1 LFSRKS
7 KLRKPTD
14 IELGREYSGSRV
26 SRDALYGDESDDDPF
41 RSRRSGDDSQSSD
54 EDGEHDGDVG
64 SESSE
69 NLDESDAGTDETDT
83 DMRDSEDQSDIESD
97 DGSGPEDF
105 ENDDEPAESRKK
117 GSDKP
122 LSNEREELRR
132 LMASD
137 HKAVATSL
145 SEAAKAD
152 AAKGHAVKRQRVA
165 FDALVNSRI
174 RLQKGLAAANS
185 IHTSGRD
192 GVDINGAS
200 VNAAE
205 AAALALWSTLNDLR
219 HALADAQAAQVSSTS
234 KKRKRI
240 PTPTWETPSSD
251 IWAHMREFEAESFTQ
266 RRAILDKWSRKTRG
280 SKGVQAASRGRL
292 LNTGTDQQSI
302 TAILDAN
309 VAAEIDSQ
317 QGKAIT
323 TQQAQPDGEPNSNSG
338 IPSPVYDDTSFYHTL
353 LRDLVEQRMSST
365 NGGIADNLHVQLPAQ
380 LSLSPITGMRKDKVK
395 RAVDTKASKGRKM
408 RYTVQ
413 EKIQN
418 FMAPENRG
426 AWGDRA
432 REEFFASLLG
442 KSASGMLG
450 EEDEEMRAE
459 DADEDLE
466 EGGLR
471 LFRS

>member
-1 LFSRKS
+1 
-7 KLRKPTD
+7 
-14 IELGREYSGSRV
+14 V

-41 RSRRSGDDSQSSD
+41 RSRPSGDDSQSSD
-54 EDGEHDGDVG
+54 EDGGHDEDEESEG
-64 SESSE
+64 SD
-69 NLDESDAGTDETDT
+69 NLDESDAGTDESDT
-83 DMRDSEDQSDIESD
+83 DMRDSEDQSESGSE
-97 DGSGPEDF
+97 DGSSQEDF
-105 ENDDEPAESRKK
+105 DEEDERADDRKK
-117 GSDKP
+117 SSDKS
-122 LSNEREELRR
+122 LSNDREELRR

-185 IHTSGRD
+185 IHDSGGD
-192 GVDINGAS
+192 GVDLDGAS
-200 VNAAE
+200 VKAAE
-205 AAALALWSTLNDLR
+205 AAALTLWSTLEDLR
-219 HALADAQAAQVSSTS
+219 HALADAQAAQVPSASR
-234 KKRKRI
+234 KRKRI

-251 IWAHMREFEAESFTQ
+251 IWAHMREFETESLAQ

-280 SKGVQAASRGRL
+280 SKGVQAAPRGKL

-309 VAAEIDSQ
+309 VAAEVDSQ

-323 TQQAQPDGEPNSNSG
+323 TQLAQPDGEPNSNSG
-338 IPSPVYDDTSFYHTL
+338 IPAPVYDDTSFYHTL

-380 LSLSPITGMRKDKVK
+380 MSLNPITGMRKDKVK

-442 KSASGMLG
+442 RSASGMLG
-450 EEDEEMRAE
+450 EDEEMRAE

-471 LFRS
+471 LFRG